1 MTLSTVED
9 SQTASPSSAWGPW
22 RLRQPQWGWGG
33 NDYMMHSRRLVEVDG
48 WSTGA
53 HRCGLQDRYTW
64 NSEPWPWFWM
74 VHPPCPSMFIEFSL
88 IKLINHSFLGIPH
101 LWKPLRIQLQWTLYT
116 CFITISPW
124 YSHDIPIIA
133 IWHYIPF
140 QKLQPYIYIYH
151 SIYIMSFIKL
161 IYCHY
166 ITIYDIYIY
175 PIYTF
180 I

>member
-1 MTLSTVED
+1 MPFSIAMLVYQRVWN
-9 SQTASPSSAWGPW
+9 QTIGYVYNEYEPTEQTGKSRFFSHVVVSINGGTPKSS
-22 RLRQPQWGWGG
+22 
-33 NDYMMHSRRLVEVDG
+33 SV
-48 WSTGA
+48 
-53 HRCGLQDRYTW
+53 
-64 NSEPWPWFWM
+64 
-74 VHPPCPSMFIEFSL
+74 FIEFSL

-124 YSHDIPIIA
+124 YSHDIPIRA

-151 SIYIMSFIKL
+151 SIYIYIMSFIKL

-166 ITIYDIYIY
+166 ITIYDIY